1 MLVRLVHRVQASK
14 RFHLLQ
20 RPYNY
25 CFVATKERQG
35 SFWFFTTTK
44 RFCYVFAFSYDAPLF
59 VVRQLKRGSITDKEK
74 KKKIK
79 GITES
84 VNTIEEDMTKDINR
98 TEGGTT
104 RVSDQVKRGAPSSP
118 HLPACSQRCVY
129 IPGPQLPGRRLA
141 QFERWIK
148 SLDRG

>member
-25 CFVATKERQG
+25 CFVATKELQG
-35 SFWFFTTTK
+35 SFCFFTTTK

-74 KKKIK
+74 KTRK

-98 TEGGTT
+98 TEGGRLESAIRLNAVPPPPLT
-104 RVSDQVKRGAPSSP
+104 S
-118 HLPACSQRCVY
+118 
-129 IPGPQLPGRRLA
+129 RLA
-141 QFERWIK
+141 LSAVFISQARNYLGGDSH
-148 SLDRG
+148 SLSAG

>member
-25 CFVATKERQG
+25 CFVATKELQG

-59 VVRQLKRGSITDKEK
+59 VVRQLKRGSITDKGK
-74 KKKIK
+74 KKQEKELQK
-79 GITES
+79 
-84 VNTIEEDMTKDINR
+84 
-98 TEGGTT
+98 
-104 RVSDQVKRGAPSSP
+104 A
-118 HLPACSQRCVY
+118 
-129 IPGPQLPGRRLA
+129 
-141 QFERWIK
+141 
-148 SLDRG
+148 